1 MSMIQIG
8 RKGIDYPILDHLYR
22 HPKVAAF
29 SLSSEVDV
37 LLLVVDFLI
46 ELVEI
51 SD

>member
-1 MSMIQIG
+1 MIQSG
-8 RKGIDYPILDHLYR
+8 RIGIDHPILDHLYY
-22 HPKVAAF
+22 HPKVAAI

-46 ELVEI
+46 KLVEV